1 MHSGA
6 GCLQGQGTAGLPRC
20 DCQGVGGHDEVRLCA
35 RGCAWATCPHSAH
48 RCRAPL
54 PCFPP
59 STCVMP
65 AAEIQWPCRYC
76 ARGIALVFGHQPTSP
91 VRASEPSELICKGQ
105 VCRSLGSL
113 NERIYRDTV
122 WFIRMLRLGESS
134 ACPRSFCFWSD
145 AYIHSP
151 QTLNNTSTR
160 PWIWLGRW
168 HLARRSSPGSPS
180 AAQPEPQ
187 ARTQPVLKHEKR
199 KCAQR
204 FCRACV
210 FTIRHRRGTRGTTR
224 GDASLLAGRGG
235 DAQVGWTTTIRG
247 RRSA

>member
-48 RCRAPL
+48 RCRR
-54 PCFPP
+54 CFPP

-151 QTLNNTSTR
+151 QTLITHPPVPGFGWGAGTS
-160 PWIWLGRW
+160 LD
-168 HLARRSSPGSPS
+168 
-180 AAQPEPQ
+180 AAAPALLPL
-187 ARTQPVLKHEKR
+187 PNLNPKHEPNP
-199 KCAQR
+199 
-204 FCRACV
+204 
-210 FTIRHRRGTRGTTR
+210 
-224 GDASLLAGRGG
+224 S
-235 DAQVGWTTTIRG
+235 
-247 RRSA
+247 